1 MFYKSSSRSTVL
13 DIHSVQ
19 SNDHVNPIEDEVIE
33 TRLIEAQ
40 RRAVALKTAKL
51 SAFEKELLQAWAQD

>member
-13 DIHSVQ
+13 ERQQTVRTDII
-19 SNDHVNPIEDEVIE
+19 NPIEDEVNE

-40 RRAVALKTAKL
+40 RRSEALSNHKL
-51 SAFEKELLQAWAQD
+51 STFEKELMQAWWQD